1 MNFDLQHCVPTKFL
15 TEETFNLL
23 IDKLV
28 LEGYTLPSV
37 YMSDLDN
44 WGAFEYIGVTYHGDI
59 ILYCGSAWFYN
70 SSGEN
75 SGRYPYVY
83 SKLWLDNYLGG
94 K

>member
-1 MNFDLQHCVPTKFL
+1 MNFDLQHCVPTEFL
-15 TEETFNLL
+15 TESSFNLL

-28 LEGYTLPSV
+28 LEGYILSSV

-44 WGAFEYIGVTYHGDI
+44 WEAFEYVGCNSHGDVL
-59 ILYCGSAWFYN
+59 LYSGSAWFYHC
-70 SSGEN
+70 SGEN
-75 SGRYPYVY
+75 SGRYPCVY